1 MSFARRHNKVN
12 KWNIDTTNF
21 EYKKIK
27 DIVAADGE
35 DVTYNVYGVTISRG
49 GKYGDS
55 ASVILESC
63 FVNLPPQSFIIS
75 LLPLPGLRA
84 AELLLIPAICL
95 LLQLHCPVQLH
106 WLFELCRPLRLHWL
120 F

>member
-21 EYKKIK
+21 EYTKIK

-35 DVTYNVYGVTISRG
+35 DVTYKVYGVTISRG

-63 FVNLPPQSFIIS
+63 FVNLPKRMVDDVASILASDEDMHDIIS
-75 LLPLPGLRA
+75 GKVGIEFYSYRGKDDSTYYSANWIDLEEG
-84 AELLLIPAICL
+84 
-95 LLQLHCPVQLH
+95 
-106 WLFELCRPLRLHWL
+106 
-120 F
+120 